1 MKIGM
6 LWFDND
12 PKADLKVKIERAAS
26 YYSKKYGQ
34 APNLCFVHPSM
45 TPATNPAQFAG
56 GNGNGKPQTEHF
68 SANAEYFSANAEHFS
83 ANIEVRTN
91 RSVLPNHFWI
101 GIAESQTSA

>member
-45 TPATNPAQFAG
+45 AP
-56 GNGNGKPQTEHF
+56 NGDGKPG
-68 SANAEYFSANAEHFS
+68 A
-83 ANIEVRTN
+83 IEIRAN
-91 RSVLPNHFWI
+91 RSVRPNHFWI
-101 GIAESQTSA
+101 GVAEAPNG

>member
-34 APNLCFVHPSM
+34 VPNLCFIHPSM
-45 TPATNPAQFAG
+45 KPPAN
-56 GNGNGKPQTEHF
+56 GNGNGKPQ
-68 SANAEYFSANAEHFS
+68 AERFS
-83 ANIEVRTN
+83 ANIEIRTN

-101 GIAESQTSA
+101 GIAETQSGA